1 MGRFRTSNHFA
12 VLLTPA
18 SSFTETRTV
27 PEPSGALS
35 LAGLKSYIVKNQ
47 LQGAGKR
54 FVAVVSGANVN
65 FGRLK
70 FVAER
75 ADLGERREVLMSVT
89 IPEKP
94 GR

>member
-1 MGRFRTSNHFA
+1 M
-12 VLLTPA
+12 
-18 SSFTETRTV
+18 V

-35 LAGLKSYIVKNQ
+35 LAGLKSHIVRNN

-89 IPEKP
+89 IPETP
-94 GR
+94 GAYVRPCTLVAAVAQS